1 MQEIHNLKSFSGKKP
16 KRNLI
21 DEELSNI
28 DKSWNQ
34 IGQHNSKTLSSI
46 NVIHWSSQTKIGYQD
61 PIFLNYEES
70 DNTPASQKWIK
81 RPPQLDDF
89 EMSNEKE
96 VETEIIKENWKQKIL
111 KDSIEVAALV
121 KNLPIETVKVSLEGK
136 QFSSKLKEVDGMI
149 VEELKR

>member
-34 IGQHNSKTLSSI
+34 IGQHDSKTLSSI

-89 EMSNEKE
+89 EMSN
-96 VETEIIKENWKQKIL
+96 
-111 KDSIEVAALV
+111 
-121 KNLPIETVKVSLEGK
+121 
-136 QFSSKLKEVDGMI
+136 
-149 VEELKR
+149 